1 MLAPAHWNE
10 PRRNSQWAGAG
21 WLTQHK
27 NDDDAP
33 AAEPEEADR
42 DASARLAHDVR
53 ELALDRLPDRVGR
66 DAAARV
72 LLAEVRELRLDGVPQ
87 QV

>member
-1 MLAPAHWNE
+1 MLVPAHWNE
-10 PRRNSQWAGAG
+10 PRRHPVGRRGVVDTA
-21 WLTQHK
+21 H